1 MGNLKDVFYELLA
14 RMDKDQYESYKAIH
28 TNILRERGKKLD
40 NYEEFNLAAK
50 ILSQQKAIIRKPH

>member
-14 RMDKDQYESYKAIH
+14 RMDKDQYESYEAIH

-40 NYEEFNLAAK
+40 NYEQFNLAAK
-50 ILSQQKAIIRKPH
+50 ILSQRKTITRKVH

>member
-14 RMDKDQYESYKAIH
+14 RMDKDQYESYEAIH